1 MEELVTKPIE
11 KKIYDLEDVDKLT
24 TTIEDGLSITRV
36 DFDYSTDWEV
46 KYQDVVREVNGLQSE
61 LPKDLYSLKI
71 NKFDPSGVSVL
82 QIALV
87 SENAS
92 YKTLRDYADDLKD
105 DLEKIP
111 ELKNVEYAGL
121 PEQEVRVDIQLDKI
135 AQLKI
140 PLNIIVGS
148 IQSEAADIPG
158 GSINI
163 VSKAFNIKTS
173 GKYQSVD
180 DIANTVVYNANGKI
194 IYLKDIAQ
202 VGFRYE
208 EEKHITRINGHRC
221 VLVNAAQKSG
231 VNIAA
236 TQKKFNPVIDE
247 FKRTL
252 PANIKLIKIF
262 DQADNV
268 SRRLSGLGR
277 DFLIAILLV
286 LITLLPLGFRSSL
299 IVMVAIPLSLAL
311 GLVGLNY
318 FNISL
323 NQLSIVG
330 LVVALSLLVD
340 DSIVVIENIE
350 RWLREGHNKREA
362 AVLATKQIGLAVL
375 GCTASLVIAFLPLVF
390 LPGAPGEF
398 TKGLPLAV
406 ITSVLASLLVS
417 LTIVPFLASRVS
429 EKHTNPEGNI
439 FLRGLKKGIHK
450 TYAPLLDRALKHPR
464 LTLLIALLIFV
475 GSLFLFRLTGF
486 RLFPSSEKP
495 MFFLTIK
502 PALQSNLYETDR
514 ISKMVE
520 DSLKK
525 NKAIEYFTTNVGK
538 GNPRIYYN
546 ITPQNEKADFAQ
558 FFVQLKT
565 DTRAAKKTGIIED
578 LRKQFNN
585 FPFAKIEINDFQQG
599 PPLEAPIAIRIFGDN
614 IDTLRP
620 LASQAE
626 QSLLKSKG
634 VVNVDNDLNSLKT
647 DLKVK
652 INKEK
657 ARTLGILTV
666 DIDRTIRLAVAG
678 LNAGSYTDEKSDD
691 YDIIVDAPKDKF
703 ATLNA
708 FQNLFVNNA
717 IGTPVPLNQ
726 VAELTFESSPLA
738 INHFN
743 KNRFAKITASTSEGI
758 LANNVLKKLVP
769 ELDKLKMPGGY
780 YYKLAGEAES
790 EEDAF
795 GGSFL
800 TVVIA
805 TVFMFIVVL
814 LLQFKTFKGLLIVLS
829 VIPLGVVGGAII
841 LFLTGNSMSYV
852 AIIGFIGLAG
862 IEVKNSILLVDFTNQ
877 FRQQGMELNEAIEKA
892 GEIRFLPVVLTSL
905 TAICGLL
912 PIALNPNPL
921 ISPLA
926 LVIIGGLISSTILS
940 RIVTPVVYKLL
951 PPKIETTNK

>member
-1 MEELVTKPIE
+1 LAKTGVNFFPPGNIAVQIYPPSFSIVAVYPGTSPKDMEELVTKPIE

-36 DFDYSTDWEV
+36 DFDYNTDWEV

-221 VLVNAAQKSG
+221 VLVNAAQKSE

-252 PANIKLIKIF
+252 PPNIKLIKNF

-390 LPGAPGEF
+390 LPGRRVSLQWVYHWQLLLLF
-398 TKGLPLAV
+398 LPLC
-406 ITSVLASLLVS
+406 
-417 LTIVPFLASRVS
+417 
-429 EKHTNPEGNI
+429 
-439 FLRGLKKGIHK
+439 
-450 TYAPLLDRALKHPR
+450 
-464 LTLLIALLIFV
+464 
-475 GSLFLFRLTGF
+475 
-486 RLFPSSEKP
+486 
-495 MFFLTIK
+495 
-502 PALQSNLYETDR
+502 
-514 ISKMVE
+514 
-520 DSLKK
+520 
-525 NKAIEYFTTNVGK
+525 
-538 GNPRIYYN
+538 
-546 ITPQNEKADFAQ
+546 
-558 FFVQLKT
+558 
-565 DTRAAKKTGIIED
+565 
-578 LRKQFNN
+578 
-585 FPFAKIEINDFQQG
+585 
-599 PPLEAPIAIRIFGDN
+599 
-614 IDTLRP
+614 
-620 LASQAE
+620 
-626 QSLLKSKG
+626 
-634 VVNVDNDLNSLKT
+634 
-647 DLKVK
+647 
-652 INKEK
+652 
-657 ARTLGILTV
+657 
-666 DIDRTIRLAVAG
+666 
-678 LNAGSYTDEKSDD
+678 SY
-691 YDIIVDAPKDKF
+691 
-703 ATLNA
+703 
-708 FQNLFVNNA
+708 
-717 IGTPVPLNQ
+717 
-726 VAELTFESSPLA
+726 
-738 INHFN
+738 H
-743 KNRFAKITASTSEGI
+743 
-758 LANNVLKKLVP
+758 
-769 ELDKLKMPGGY
+769 
-780 YYKLAGEAES
+780 
-790 EEDAF
+790 
-795 GGSFL
+795 
-800 TVVIA
+800 
-805 TVFMFIVVL
+805 
-814 LLQFKTFKGLLIVLS
+814 
-829 VIPLGVVGGAII
+829 
-841 LFLTGNSMSYV
+841 
-852 AIIGFIGLAG
+852 
-862 IEVKNSILLVDFTNQ
+862 
-877 FRQQGMELNEAIEKA
+877 
-892 GEIRFLPVVLTSL
+892 
-905 TAICGLL
+905 
-912 PIALNPNPL
+912 
-921 ISPLA
+921 
-926 LVIIGGLISSTILS
+926 
-940 RIVTPVVYKLL
+940 
-951 PPKIETTNK
+951 